1 MSVLEVNDLSKK
13 YLFQNKEIMVL
24 NHVNQTF
31 DKGKIYNIVG
41 HSGSGK
47 TTLLRI
53 LGTLLDCDSG
63 EVDIDGKNLSIMK
76 EKEKARLRN
85 QKIGFVFQDYLL
97 NDKLKS
103 YENVMIPMLINK
115 DIIPKKRKERAII
128 LLEKVRLTDRIN
140 HYPKEMSGGEQ
151 QRVAIARALAN
162 NPDIILA
169 DEPTGN
175 LDKENE
181 KIILDIFQ
189 ELKKEGKC
197 IVIASHSEY
206 VKKYADVILHI
217 EDGHLEV
224 IRWESVMYSKFP
236 F

>member
-1 MSVLEVNDLSKK
+1 MSVLEVKDLSKK
-13 YLFQNKEIMVL
+13 YLSQNKEITVL

-31 DKGKIYNIVG
+31 DKGKIYNIIG

-76 EKEKARLRN
+76 EKEKARVRN

-103 YENVMIPMLINK
+103 YENVMIPMLINMNIK
-115 DIIPKKRKERAII
+115 PKTRKERAIT
-128 LLEKVRLTDRIN
+128 LLKKVRLADRID

-162 NPDIILA
+162 DPDIILA

-189 ELKKEGKC
+189 ELKQEGKC

-206 VKKYADVILHI
+206 VKKYADVILN
-217 EDGHLEV
+217 
-224 IRWESVMYSKFP
+224 
-236 F
+236 

>member
-224 IRWESVMYSKFP
+224 IR
-236 F
+236 

>member
-115 DIIPKKRKERAII
+115 NIIPKKRKERAII

-224 IRWESVMYSKFP
+224 IR
-236 F
+236 